1 MTNETQ
7 ASDNLFAGSTTPAQQ
22 PSKTEDQAPSLVTA
36 LVGETQK
43 YKSVE
48 ELAKGYTNAEEFINR
63 LKEENA
69 ELRKQTAQAK
79 SLDDV
84 LAKLS
89 ERNARQEDNLGEGV
103 PAGLSAD
110 AIAQIVQQQIT
121 GIESAKARQSNLDK
135 ADKAMKEKFGEKAAE
150 VFAQAAA
157 TPELRDVYTKL
168 AAADPDKFVSLFS
181 SQQGSAPQGNTSVE
195 TSNVNTAGAF
205 NANPRVEQWSKEWIT
220 NVRKSDPKKY
230 WSTEFQYAM
239 SQNITKRPD
248 LYFKS

>member
-7 ASDNLFAGSTTPAQQ
+7 NLFVDATPSTQQ
-22 PSKTEDQAPSLVTA
+22 PTKTEDQAPSLVTA

-48 ELAKGYTNAEEFINR
+48 ELAKGYANAEEFINR

-89 ERNARQEDNLGEGV
+89 ERNNTQEDN
-103 PAGLSAD
+103 PAKEPQGISVD

-121 GIESAKARQSNLDK
+121 GIETAKTRQTNLEK

-157 TPELRDVYTKL
+157 TPELREVYTKL
-168 AAADPDKFVSLFS
+168 AAVDPDKFVSLFS
-181 SQQGSAPQGNTSVE
+181 GQQVAAPQGSTTVD
-195 TSNVNTAGAF
+195 TSNVNTMGTL
-205 NANPRVEQWSKEWIT
+205 NNNPRVEQWSKEWIT
-220 NVRKSDPKKY
+220 NVRKTDPKRY
-230 WSTEFQYAM
+230 WSSEFQYAM
-239 SQNITKRPD
+239 SQNVMKRPD
-248 LYFKS
+248 LYFKN

>member
-7 ASDNLFAGSTTPAQQ
+7 NLFVDATPSTQQ
-22 PSKTEDQAPSLVTA
+22 PTKTEDQAPSLVTA

-48 ELAKGYTNAEEFINR
+48 ELAKGYANAEEFINR

-89 ERNARQEDNLGEGV
+89 ERGNTQEDN
-103 PAGLSAD
+103 PANEPHGISVD

-121 GIESAKARQSNLDK
+121 GIESAKTRQANLEK

-157 TPELRDVYTKL
+157 TPELREVYTKL
-168 AAADPDKFVSLFS
+168 AAVDPDKFVSLFS
-181 SQQGSAPQGNTSVE
+181 GQQVAAPQGSTTVD
-195 TSNVNTAGAF
+195 TSNVNTMGTL
-205 NANPRVEQWSKEWIT
+205 NSNPRVEQWSKEWIT
-220 NVRKSDPKKY
+220 NVRKTDPKRY
-230 WSTEFQYAM
+230 WSSEFQYAM
-239 SQNITKRPD
+239 SQNVMKRPD
-248 LYFKS
+248 LYFKN